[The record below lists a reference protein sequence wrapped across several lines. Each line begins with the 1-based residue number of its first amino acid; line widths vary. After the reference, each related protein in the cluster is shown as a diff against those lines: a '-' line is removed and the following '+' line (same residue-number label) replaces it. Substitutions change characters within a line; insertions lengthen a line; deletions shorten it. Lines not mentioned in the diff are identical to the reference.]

1 MENKKFIITTSADTA
16 DVLTKIGFKL
26 VQQSDGKWT
35 FLNNNKLVFSNL
47 KNVSYSNILHM

>member
-1 MENKKFIITTSADTA
+1 MDKKFIVTTSADTA
-16 DVLTKIGFKL
+16 DVLSKIGFQL

-47 KNVSYSNILHM
+47 KNISYSNILHM

>member
-1 MENKKFIITTSADTA
+1 MENKKFIVTTSADTA